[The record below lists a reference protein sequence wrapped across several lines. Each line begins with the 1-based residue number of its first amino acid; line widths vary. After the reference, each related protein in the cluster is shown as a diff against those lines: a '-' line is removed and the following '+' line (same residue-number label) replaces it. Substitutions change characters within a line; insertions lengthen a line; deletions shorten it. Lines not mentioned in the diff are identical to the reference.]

1 MSASVG
7 SEVSLSRVQPPGPAP
22 VERPLRVCF
31 VSADYPTT
39 SPQGVGGIGAH
50 TYALAHAIA
59 DLGHEV
65 SVITQSDNGADTHD
79 DGPVA
84 VHALASGSTRMWK
97 LGHWVPVYW
106 VRRSLAV
113 WRALQ
118 RLQAERPFDIVSFAD
133 GYGEGCRYSLSPLGP
148 FAVQLFGPT
157 SLVQQWDGRSVPPFR
172 ASIESWMERRPAIG
186 AALVISATR
195 RFADLMIRQWSLA
208 PERIRIIRNPL
219 DLDRFRPAAAE
230 RQHHSKRVLFAGHL
244 QRLKGLHALATAI
257 PIVARKHPDAEF
269 QLVGN
274 DTRSGPGGISMRRF
288 LEQTLAESGVLDRVL
303 ISDSMPQ
310 SKLIPL
316 YQNCTV
322 FVLPSLNDVYPNA
335 VLEAMACGRPCV
347 VTETVGAAELI
358 AESQCGLV
366 VPPDD
371 ADALAAAISE
381 LLALPASSRDE
392 MGTRGRRMVERVC
405 ATPVIAA
412 QTISAYRSVIGEP
425 TRRGRAL
432 SAHRP

>member
-1 MSASVG
+1 M
-7 SEVSLSRVQPPGPAP
+7 
-22 VERPLRVCF
+22 
-31 VSADYPTT
+31 
-39 SPQGVGGIGAH
+39 
-50 TYALAHAIA
+50 
-59 DLGHEV
+59 
-65 SVITQSDNGADTHD
+65 
-79 DGPVA
+79 
-84 VHALASGSTRMWK
+84 
-97 LGHWVPVYW
+97 
-106 VRRSLAV
+106 
-113 WRALQ
+113 
-118 RLQAERPFDIVSFAD
+118 
-133 GYGEGCRYSLSPLGP
+133 
-148 FAVQLFGPT
+148 
-157 SLVQQWDGRSVPPFR
+157 
-172 ASIESWMERRPAIG
+172 
-186 AALVISATR
+186 
-195 RFADLMIRQWSLA
+195 
-208 PERIRIIRNPL
+208 
-219 DLDRFRPAAAE
+219 
-230 RQHHSKRVLFAGHL
+230 
-244 QRLKGLHALATAI
+244 
-257 PIVARKHPDAEF
+257 
-269 QLVGN
+269 
-274 DTRSGPGGISMRRF
+274 
-288 LEQTLAESGVLDRVL
+288 LDRVL

-310 SKLIPL
+310 SELIPL

-358 AESQCGLV
+358 AESQCGFV

>member
-7 SEVSLSRVQPPGPAP
+7 SEVPLSRVQPPGPAP

-148 FAVQLFGPT
+148 FAVQLFGPA

-172 ASIESWMERRPAIG
+172 ARIESWMERRPATG
-186 AALVISATR
+186 AVTSR
-195 RFADLMIRQWSLA
+195 RICCSDMA
-208 PERIRIIRNPL
+208 PIRNSASPV
-219 DLDRFRPAAAE
+219 RR
-230 RQHHSKRVLFAGHL
+230 RTSAGDHNSSCSWCL
-244 QRLKGLHALATAI
+244 
-257 PIVARKHPDAEF
+257 
-269 QLVGN
+269 
-274 DTRSGPGGISMRRF
+274 
-288 LEQTLAESGVLDRVL
+288 
-303 ISDSMPQ
+303 
-310 SKLIPL
+310 
-316 YQNCTV
+316 
-322 FVLPSLNDVYPNA
+322 
-335 VLEAMACGRPCV
+335 
-347 VTETVGAAELI
+347 
-358 AESQCGLV
+358 CGLV
-366 VPPDD
+366 RGGRLRGRSRHSRPR
-371 ADALAAAISE
+371 
-381 LLALPASSRDE
+381 SRDH
-392 MGTRGRRMVERVC
+392 VLHHVS
-405 ATPVIAA
+405 
-412 QTISAYRSVIGEP
+412 Q
-425 TRRGRAL
+425 RAIEDRKPH
-432 SAHRP
+432 ARQR